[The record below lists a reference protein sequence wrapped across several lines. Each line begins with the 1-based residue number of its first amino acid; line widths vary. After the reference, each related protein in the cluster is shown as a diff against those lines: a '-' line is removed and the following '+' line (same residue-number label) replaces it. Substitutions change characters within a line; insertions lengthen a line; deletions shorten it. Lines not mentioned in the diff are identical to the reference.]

1 MRTLLVALL
10 SGLLGAAAG
19 FVGGDI
25 TTRAHHVSNMEGG
38 RGMLVVF
45 AIVPACIVAGIIVGV
60 VAARLIPAPGLGGW
74 FKAQLAAWAAV
85 AILAGVV
92 FGYAWMRAP
101 RPPLLNGQE
110 LVLEF
115 EVRMPAGRAAPD
127 SAGKFS
133 VLFTSKGYGD
143 DRHLAILHLDRLG
156 SSEGRVVIPASA
168 AIRTTTMQRSLV
180 VNDENGDYFW
190 FDLPLRARPADGDLE
205 WTDWWPRP
213 GEVATADIRGNGG
226 FQIRYRVRP
235 ADR

>member
-1 MRTLLVALL
+1 MRTVLIALL
-10 SGLLGAAAG
+10 TGLLGAVIG
-19 FVGGDI
+19 VVGGDL
-25 TTRAHHVSNMEGG
+25 TTRAHHVSDMEGE

-45 AIVPACIVAGIIVGV
+45 VIVPACIVAGIIVGV

-85 AILAGVV
+85 VIIAGVV

-110 LVLEF
+110 
-115 EVRMPAGRAAPD
+115 
-127 SAGKFS
+127 
-133 VLFTSKGYGD
+133 
-143 DRHLAILHLDRLG
+143 
-156 SSEGRVVIPASA
+156 VIPASA
-168 AIRTTTMQRSLV
+168 AIGTTTMQRSLV

-190 FDLPLRARPADGDLE
+190 FDLPLRARPATGDLE
-205 WTDWWPRP
+205 WIDWWPRP
-213 GEVATADIRGNGG
+213 GEVATSDIRGNGG